1 MRTQSRCR
9 RCHHHLRVL
18 LLLIGVTT
26 GACTTREPARDT
38 APPETAS
45 PRTEQRAIG
54 ELVDVRGAPIDIASL
69 EGRIA
74 FSSATDDVYVID
86 ADGSGLRRVTTSEHQ
101 DFDPTWSDDGRRLAY
116 RHQTGDH
123 VTTEIFVIDVD
134 GSHPRNL
141 TRTDGVADWG
151 PDWSTDGSRI
161 AWNSDRDDPGTLHGF
176 TMRPDGSGVELITNE
191 VWVEYPAWSPDG
203 SKIAFMAQTPEG
215 TENYEIFVVNDDGTG
230 LRRLTESPGADGW
243 PAWSPDGRSIVFSSI
258 RDDCSVSDTPDCL
271 TSGDI
276 GPYHTIYVMSA
287 EGSDQRRLSRTFGQF
302 SAWSPDGEYIVFAP
316 FLNVIRPD
324 GTGLVRIPVEGVPGE
339 PEMPDWTAA

>member
-9 RCHHHLRVL
+9 RCPHHHRMLN
-18 LLLIGVTT
+18 LLIGVTT
-26 GACTTREPARDT
+26 GACTTRETARDT

-141 TRTDGVADWG
+141 TRTDRVADWG
-151 PDWSTDGSRI
+151 PDCPLTGRGS
-161 AWNSDRDDPGTLHGF
+161 PGTPIGTTLAPC
-176 TMRPDGSGVELITNE
+176 TV
-191 VWVEYPAWSPDG
+191 SPCD
-203 SKIAFMAQTPEG
+203 
-215 TENYEIFVVNDDGTG
+215 
-230 LRRLTESPGADGW
+230 
-243 PAWSPDGRSIVFSSI
+243 
-258 RDDCSVSDTPDCL
+258 
-271 TSGDI
+271 
-276 GPYHTIYVMSA
+276 
-287 EGSDQRRLSRTFGQF
+287 RT
-302 SAWSPDGEYIVFAP
+302 
-316 FLNVIRPD
+316 
-324 GTGLVRIPVEGVPGE
+324 
-339 PEMPDWTAA
+339 